1 MQQRLNEACSEYH
14 AANDINQR
22 VKTLTSKMKRSFGPE
37 DDDFK
42 ICGNDLGD
50 KLEIDPEDSLT
61 RDRIIPQICE
71 ESAKELGNFDED
83 YMSKP
88 VPGDL
93 LLQHAYF
100 RFKVETDVVKSRKET
115 YEKAKNKFQKLQE
128 KISKRKHDKLEIA
141 ERVVKQA
148 EDWKDNPASKERHL
162 ARRNQLNRR
171 RNNFKRVKAK
181 RDEKGLPEAWVA
193 CHVLSTDGPWCFLF
207 LPMLMRN
214 L

>member
-1 MQQRLNEACSEYH
+1 MQQCLNEACSEYH

-37 DDDFK
+37 DDDFE

-100 RFKVETDVVKSRKET
+100 TFKVETDVVKSRKET

-148 EDWKDNPASKERHL
+148 EDWKDNPALKERHL

-181 RDEKGLPEAWVA
+181 RDALEKGLPEAWVP

-207 LPMLMRN
+207 CQCL
-214 L
+214 